1 MYYGVNDRNST
12 FVTCDIYIVRR
23 LIDLNI
29 LEQEILDESKKR
41 KTII

>member
-12 FVTCDIYIVRR
+12 FVTYDIYIVRR

-29 LEQEILDESKKR
+29 LEQEILDESKK
-41 KTII
+41 T